1 MFPASVWI
9 SCIEGMFSPEVLIAM
24 FGGMIIGTIIGILPG
39 LSATMGLALCIPLTF
54 WLPSNAGFA
63 MLISL
68 YMCSVGG
75 GGISAIILN
84 TPGTPSSIGQTF
96 DGYPLYKEGKGGLAL
111 GINIL
116 IGTVGAIFG
125 AVLLVF
131 VAEPVASF
139 TVKFSSQEYFAVALL
154 GLCMMASVAGDNI
167 SKGFLMGFAGLL
179 LACVGLDP
187 MMGTKRFTFGIRYL
201 QGGISYIIVMIGLFG
216 VGEILYQIYTHKVTE
231 VDQRRKEAKKE
242 NLAAGKILPTKE
254 ESKRMIIPTLWASI
268 VGVVVGAIPAAGGDI
283 AGIVAWGTS
292 KSISK
297 HPEEYGHGSIEGLA
311 AASASIRS
319 CPSGAL
325 ITMLSLGIP
334 GDGATAVLL
343 GGMMMY
349 GLQPGKSMFD
359 THPEF
364 ICNIMLIFI
373 VSSIVFF
380 LIGMLTV
387 RVSAKA
393 LDLRKE
399 LVWVAVLI
407 ICIPGAYAMN
417 QNFNDVILMLIF
429 GLIGFLARVG
439 GFPVGPMVLG
449 LLLGSLTE
457 VNLRRSLLVS
467 GGNWLTF
474 VTRPVSCVF
483 LLIVVATFC
492 LPAIKNAFAKRK
504 KTA

>member
-1 MFPASVWI
+1 MFPAEVWL
-9 SCIEGMFSPEVLIAM
+9 SCIQGLFTPQVLISIV
-24 FGGMIIGTIIGILPG
+24 GGVIIGTIIGVLPG
-39 LSATMGLALCIPLTF
+39 LSGTMGLALCIPLTF

-68 YMCSVGG
+68 YVCSVAA

-96 DGYPLYKEGKGGLAL
+96 DGYPLYREGKGGLAL
-111 GINIL
+111 GINVMV
-116 IGTVGAIFG
+116 GTVGAVIG

-131 VAEPVASF
+131 LAQPVANF

-154 GLCMMASVAGDNI
+154 GLCMMASVSGDNMA
-167 SKGFLMGFAGLL
+167 KGFLMGFVGLL
-179 LACVGLDP
+179 LSCIGLDP
-187 MMGTKRFTFGIRYL
+187 IMGTKRYVFGFRYL

-216 VGEILYQIYTHKVTE
+216 VGEVLYQIYTNKKNETDE
-231 VDQRRKEAKKE
+231 KRKQAKME
-242 NLAAGKILPTKE
+242 NLAAGRILPTPGE
-254 ESKRMIIPTLWASI
+254 AKRMIIPSVWSSL
-268 VGVVVGAIPAAGGDI
+268 VGIVVGAIPAAGGDI
-283 AGIVAWGTS
+283 AGIVGWGTS
-292 KSISK
+292 RSMSK
-297 HPEEYGHGSIEGLA
+297 HPEEYGHGSVEGLA
-311 AASASIRS
+311 AVSASIRA
-319 CPSGAL
+319 CPAGAM

-334 GDGATAVLL
+334 GDSATAVLL

-349 GLQPGKSMFD
+349 GLNPGKSMFD
-359 THPEF
+359 SHPEF
-364 ICNIMLIFI
+364 ICNIMMMFI
-373 VSSIVFF
+373 VASVVFF
-380 LIGMLTV
+380 ILGMLTI

-407 ICIPGAYAMN
+407 VCIPGAFAMN
-417 QNFNDVILMLIF
+417 QNFNDVILMLVF
-429 GLIGFLARVG
+429 GLIGFFARIG
-439 GFPVGPMVLG
+439 GFPVGPLVLG
-449 LLLGSLTE
+449 LLLGNLTE

-492 LPAIKNAFAKRK
+492 LPAIKKAIGKRK

>member
-1 MFPASVWI
+1 MV
-9 SCIEGMFSPEVLIAM
+9 V
-24 FGGMIIGTIIGILPG
+24 GTIIGILPG

-68 YMCSVGG
+68 YMCAVGG

-84 TPGTPSSIGQTF
+84 TPGTPASIGQTF
-96 DGYPLYKEGKGGLAL
+96 DGYPLYREGKGGLAL

-116 IGTVGAIFG
+116 IGTVGAIVG
-125 AVLLVF
+125 SILLVF

-154 GLCMMASVAGDNI
+154 GLCMMASVAGDNVT
-167 SKGFLMGFAGLL
+167 KGFAMGFVGLL
-179 LACVGLDP
+179 LSCIGLDP
-187 MMGTKRFTFGIRYL
+187 MMGTKRYIFGIRYL

-216 VGEILYQIYTHKVTE
+216 VGEILYQIYTNKVTE
-231 VDQRRKEAKKE
+231 ADERRKEAKKE
-242 NLAAGKILPTKE
+242 NLSAGRILPTKE
-254 ESKRMIIPTLWASI
+254 EGKRMILPTIWASI

-283 AGIVAWGTS
+283 GGIVAWGTS
-292 KSISK
+292 RSMSK
-297 HPEEYGHGSIEGLA
+297 HPEEYGHGSVEGLA

-319 CPSGAL
+319 CPSGAM
-325 ITMLSLGIP
+325 ITMLALGIP
-334 GDGATAVLL
+334 GDAATAVLL

-359 THPEF
+359 NYPEF
-364 ICNIMLIFI
+364 ICNIMLVFI
-373 VSSIVFF
+373 LSSLVFF
-380 LIGMLTV
+380 LVGMLTV

-407 ICIPGAYAMN
+407 ICIPGAFAMN

-429 GLIGFLARVG
+429 GLVGFFARIG

-449 LLLGSLTE
+449 LLLGNLTE

-474 VTRPVSCVF
+474 IERPVSCAF
-483 LLIVVATFC
+483 LLIVVITFC
-492 LPAIKNAFAKRK
+492 LPVIKRAIAKRK